1 MTNDTTP
8 TMRAIRQETHGSPE
22 VLQVAEL
29 PRPEPG
35 LSEILV
41 AVRAAGVN
49 PTDWYNRARPLTIDR
64 MPLVLGWDVS
74 GVVEAVGVGVT
85 LFKPGDEVFG
95 MLPYPHGAGAHAEY
109 VTAPARAFTHK
120 PENIDHVQAG
130 ALPLAALTAYQ
141 ALVDTADV
149 QPGQRV
155 LIHAAAGGVGHL
167 AVQIAKS
174 RGAYVI
180 GTASAGKHDFLR
192 SLGADELID
201 YHAVDFTEVL
211 KDVDVVLD
219 PISLDSAA
227 RGRSLAVL
235 RPGGT
240 LVSILPVPL
249 EADELA
255 KIAELGIRFESLLV
269 EADQVGMRAIAA
281 LVEAGALRAHVEAV
295 FPLAQAAKAHALGE
309 TGRTTGKIV
318 LTVEGAR
325 PADLVARV
333 LRAAFEAGD
342 TSVIDRHI
350 RPDYIQHNPLAADG
364 PEAMKAFGAAWK
376 QQYPDATYEEKRA
389 ITDGDM
395 VLLHSHGVLA
405 PGNPDVPELA
415 IFDLFRF
422 QDGKIAEHWDILQQV
437 PAATADGHDLFST
450 LSEPR
455 TRKPGQPWLT
465 AYNKKIV
472 TDYVE
477 RLLVNQDLSAIDAYM
492 SPERHEHNPGVPA
505 GAAELKAGLQAY
517 TEEFP
522 ELRISLK
529 RVIGEGDLVAA
540 HLHVVNTP
548 GERGKSV
555 IDLFRVRDGKIVEH
569 WDASQDVPETAAN
582 DNTMF

>member
-1 MTNDTTP
+1 MTNSTP
-8 TMRAIRQETHGSPE
+8 ATMRAIRQETHGSPE
-22 VLQVAEL
+22 VLQEVGL

-35 LSEILV
+35 PSEILV

-85 LFKPGDEVFG
+85 VFKPGDEVFG
-95 MLPYPHGAGAHAEY
+95 MLPYPHGAGSHAEY
-109 VTAPARAFTHK
+109 VTAPARSFAAK
-120 PENIDHVQAG
+120 PESIDHVQAG

-141 ALVDTADV
+141 ALVDTADI

-174 RGAYVI
+174 RGAFVV
-180 GTASAGKHDFLR
+180 GTASAAKHDFLR
-192 SLGADELID
+192 SLGADEVID

-211 KDVDVVLD
+211 TDIDVVLD

-227 RGRSLAVL
+227 RARSLAVL

-240 LVSILPVPL
+240 LVSILPVPVG
-249 EADELA
+249 ADELA

-269 EADQVGMRAIAA
+269 EADQAGMRAIAA
-281 LVEAGALRAHVEAV
+281 LVEAGALRAHIEAV
-295 FPLAQAAKAHALGE
+295 FPLAEAANAHALGE
-309 TGRTTGKIV
+309 TGRTIGKIV
-318 LTVEGAR
+318 LTVEGSR
-325 PADLVARV
+325 PADIVARV

-342 TSVIDRHI
+342 TTVIDRHI

-395 VLLHSHGVLA
+395 VLLHSHGVLV

-437 PAATADGHDLFST
+437 PASTADGHDLFST

-455 TRKPGQPWLT
+455 TRRPSQRWLT
-465 AYNKKIV
+465 AYNKGIV

-477 RLLVNQDLSAIDAYM
+477 RLLVNQDLSAIDAHM
-492 SPERHEHNPGVPA
+492 SPERREHNPGVPA
-505 GAAELKAGLQAY
+505 GAADLKAGLQAY
-517 TEEFP
+517 TDEFP
-522 ELRISLK
+522 ELKISLK
-529 RVIGEGDLVAA
+529 RVMGEGDLVAA
-540 HLHVVNTP
+540 HLHVVNSP

-555 IDLFRVRDGKIVEH
+555 IDLFRVRHGKIVEH
-569 WDASQDVPETAAN
+569 WDASQDVPENAAN